1 MFLENLK
8 ANLIVIIFFG
18 IVGFLGYW
26 AVSSLQVD
34 SNEFESVDRNVY
46 PIIENNPEGYKDTNN
61 SNSVASNTSNADT
74 TTPTVNTSSSSEN
87 NSGLISEL
95 QKLSDDNVL
104 MKKGSR
110 GTRVGTVQK
119 FLNLYNG
126 TNATV
131 DNDFGGTTETQL
143 KDFQRKENLSAD
155 GQAGSGT
162 YKKMIE
168 WLNKQS

>member
-8 ANLIVIIFFG
+8 ANLIILIFFG

-34 SNEFESVDRNVY
+34 SKEFDSVDRNVY
-46 PIIENNPEGYKDTNN
+46 PILENNPEGYKDAVTAEPASVSNSRPTNPTPSVTPTPSGNN
-61 SNSVASNTSNADT
+61 SSIKA
-74 TTPTVNTSSSSEN
+74 
-87 NSGLISEL
+87 EL
-95 QKLSDDNVL
+95 QKLIDDNVL

-126 TNATV
+126 TDATV
-131 DNDFGGTTETQL
+131 DNDFGTTTENQI
-143 KDFQRKENLSAD
+143 KVFQKKEGLTAD
-155 GQAGSGT
+155 GQVGSGS

-168 WLNKQS
+168 WLNKQI